1 MNNITIEF
9 CAEDRERLDRLI
21 AALEAKTAHVI
32 NDAPKTTVVDPD
44 QLTPDD
50 VQQKLADTLAQ
61 FEEKSDDEPPAP
73 TTPVVTE
80 DDIRSMARV
89 LIEKGKKP
97 QLKEIVNK
105 YAPSI
110 TDIPEESMPAVYE
123 QLKKLAGV

>member
-9 CAEDRERLDRLI
+9 CVEDRERLDRLI

-32 NDAPKTTVVDPD
+32 NDAPKTTEADPD
-44 QLTPDD
+44 QLTIDD
-50 VQQKLADTLAQ
+50 VQQKLAETLAQ
-61 FEEKSDDEPPAP
+61 FEEKPKDEPPAP
-73 TTPVVTE
+73 TTPTVTE

-123 QLKKLAGV
+123 QLKKLAEV